1 MLEIKVTVNCPELAE
16 LADAIRGRCAA
27 PGVPAAPAA
36 PTALTPPPAAPV
48 VPVTPVSAPVT
59 TPAPVS
65 APTMPAPSAPVS
77 APAAPVAAPAP
88 TAAPVAA
95 PAPTAAPSYTSEQL
109 AKVGADLVQAGKMPQ
124 LLALLAQYGVQAV
137 TQLPPEQYGPF
148 ALALRGLG
156 GNI

>member
-27 PGVPAAPAA
+27 PGAPAAPAA
-36 PTALTPPPAAPV
+36 PTALTPPPTAPVVPV
-48 VPVTPVSAPVT
+48 VPVTPASAPVT
-59 TPAPVS
+59 TPAHVS
-65 APTMPAPSAPVS
+65 APTMPVPTDPVS
-77 APAAPVAAPAP
+77 APAAPVA
-88 TAAPVAA
+88 T

>member
-16 LADAIRGRCAA
+16 LADAVRGRCAA

-59 TPAPVS
+59 TPAL
-65 APTMPAPSAPVS
+65 
-77 APAAPVAAPAP
+77 AAPV
-88 TAAPVAA
+88 TPVAT
-95 PAPTAAPSYTSEQL
+95 PAPTAAPSYTPEQL

>member
-16 LADAIRGRCAA
+16 LTDAIRGRCAA
-27 PGVPAAPAA
+27 PGAPAAPAA
-36 PTALTPPPAAPV
+36 PTALTPPPTAPVVPV
-48 VPVTPVSAPVT
+48 VPVTPASAPVT

-65 APTMPAPSAPVS
+65 APTMPVPTAPVS
-77 APAAPVAAPAP
+77 APAAPVA
-88 TAAPVAA
+88 T

>member
-27 PGVPAAPAA
+27 PGAPAAPAA

-48 VPVTPVSAPVT
+48 VPVVPVVPVTPASAPVT

-65 APTMPAPSAPVS
+65 APTMPVPTDPVS
-77 APAAPVAAPAP
+77 APAAPVA
-88 TAAPVAA
+88 T

>member
-1 MLEIKVTVNCPELAE
+1 MLEIKATVNCPELAE

-27 PGVPAAPAA
+27 PGAPAAPAA

-48 VPVTPVSAPVT
+48 VPVVPVVPVTPASAPVT

-65 APTMPAPSAPVS
+65 APTMPVPTDPVS
-77 APAAPVAAPAP
+77 APAAPVA
-88 TAAPVAA
+88 T

>member
-1 MLEIKVTVNCPELAE
+1 MP
-16 LADAIRGRCAA
+16 
-27 PGVPAAPAA
+27 VP
-36 PTALTPPPAAPV
+36 TD
-48 VPVTPVSAPVT
+48 
-59 TPAPVS
+59 
-65 APTMPAPSAPVS
+65 PVS
-77 APAAPVAAPAP
+77 APAAPVA
-88 TAAPVAA
+88 T

>member
-16 LADAIRGRCAA
+16 LADAVRGRCAA
-27 PGVPAAPAA
+27 PGVSAAPAA

-48 VPVTPVSAPVT
+48 VPVTPVSAPIT
-59 TPAPVS
+59 TPAP
-65 APTMPAPSAPVS
+65 AAPVS
-77 APAAPVAAPAP
+77 APAAPVAAP
-88 TAAPVAA
+88 V
-95 PAPTAAPSYTSEQL
+95 PTAAPSYTPEQL

>member
-1 MLEIKVTVNCPELAE
+1 MLEIKVTVNCPELVE
-16 LADAIRGRCAA
+16 LADAIRVRCAA

-48 VPVTPVSAPVT
+48 VPVVPVTPASAPVT

-65 APTMPAPSAPVS
+65 APTMPVPTDPVS
-77 APAAPVAAPAP
+77 APAAPVA
-88 TAAPVAA
+88 T

>member
-27 PGVPAAPAA
+27 PGA
-36 PTALTPPPAAPV
+36 PAAPV
-48 VPVTPVSAPVT
+48 VPVTPASAPVT

-65 APTMPAPSAPVS
+65 APTMPAPTDTVS
-77 APAAPVAAPAP
+77 APAAPVA
-88 TAAPVAA
+88 T

>member
-27 PGVPAAPAA
+27 PGAPAAPAA

-48 VPVTPVSAPVT
+48 VPVVPVVPVTPASAPVT

-65 APTMPAPSAPVS
+65 APTMPVPTDPVS
-77 APAAPVAAPAP
+77 APAAPVA
-88 TAAPVAA
+88 T

-124 LLALLAQYGVQAV
+124 LLAHLAQYGVQAV

>member
-27 PGVPAAPAA
+27 PGAPAAPAA

-48 VPVTPVSAPVT
+48 VPVVPVVPVTPASAPVT

-65 APTMPAPSAPVS
+65 APTMPVPTDPVS
-77 APAAPVAAPAP
+77 AP
-88 TAAPVAA
+88 AAPVAA

>member
-27 PGVPAAPAA
+27 PGAPAAPAA

-48 VPVTPVSAPVT
+48 VPVVPAVPVTPASAPVT

-65 APTMPAPSAPVS
+65 APTMPVPTDPVS
-77 APAAPVAAPAP
+77 APAAPVA
-88 TAAPVAA
+88 T

>member
-27 PGVPAAPAA
+27 PGAPAAPAA
-36 PTALTPPPAAPV
+36 PTALTPPPAAHVVPVVPV
-48 VPVTPVSAPVT
+48 VPVTPASAPVT

-65 APTMPAPSAPVS
+65 APTMPVPTDPVS
-77 APAAPVAAPAP
+77 APAAPVA
-88 TAAPVAA
+88 T

>member
-1 MLEIKVTVNCPELAE
+1 MLEIKVTVNCPELA
-16 LADAIRGRCAA
+16 DAIRGRCAA
-27 PGVPAAPAA
+27 PGAPAAPAA
-36 PTALTPPPAAPV
+36 PTALTPPPTAPVVPV
-48 VPVTPVSAPVT
+48 VPVTPASAPVT

-65 APTMPAPSAPVS
+65 APTMPVPTDPVS
-77 APAAPVAAPAP
+77 APAAPVA
-88 TAAPVAA
+88 T

>member
-27 PGVPAAPAA
+27 SGAPAAPAA

-48 VPVTPVSAPVT
+48 VPVVPVTPASAPVT

-65 APTMPAPSAPVS
+65 APTMPVPTDPVS
-77 APAAPVAAPAP
+77 APAAPVA
-88 TAAPVAA
+88 T

>member
-36 PTALTPPPAAPV
+36 PTALTPPPTAPVVPV
-48 VPVTPVSAPVT
+48 VPVTPASAPVT
-59 TPAPVS
+59 TPAHVS
-65 APTMPAPSAPVS
+65 APTMPVPTDPVS
-77 APAAPVAAPAP
+77 APAAPVAP
-88 TAAPVAA
+88 